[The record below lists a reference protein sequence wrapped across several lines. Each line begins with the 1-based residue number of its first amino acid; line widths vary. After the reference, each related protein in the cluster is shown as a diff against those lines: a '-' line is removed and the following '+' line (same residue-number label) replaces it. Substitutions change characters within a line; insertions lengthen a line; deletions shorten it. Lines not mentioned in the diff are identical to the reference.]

1 MKKDTYDIVI
11 CGSGAAGLLL
21 ALRLHQNPFF
31 KDYSVLL
38 IDAAFKNTND
48 RTWCF
53 WEKQQ
58 GPLEAIVHH
67 RWEHGLFK
75 SPSFTQDLYLNPYTY
90 KMIRGIDFYNHI
102 LPQLQANP
110 QFDFLNTKI
119 NSIETQ
125 NTQTT
130 IHTNEGT
137 VLGHKFSQVFTNRNG
152 LQNSRNIPFY
162 NNTLWDGLSKQKIH
176 ALHPNNSPLWI
187 LISPIAMPH
196 ALCTFCP
203 LQLIRHY

>member
-21 ALRLHQNPFF
+21 ALLLHQNPFF

-38 IDAAFKNTND
+38 IDAAIQNTND

-102 LPQLQANP
+102 LPQLFQERIKAFFFSLQTIRNKRVPSIQGADFKAFQKEPVRSNQKRIGGRVRIPTMGPLANTP
-110 QFDFLNTKI
+110 
-119 NSIETQ
+119 
-125 NTQTT
+125 
-130 IHTNEGT
+130 
-137 VLGHKFSQVFTNRNG
+137 
-152 LQNSRNIPFY
+152 
-162 NNTLWDGLSKQKIH
+162 
-176 ALHPNNSPLWI
+176 
-187 LISPIAMPH
+187 SPIPKKNK
-196 ALCTFCP
+196 
-203 LQLIRHY
+203 